1 MKEETENLNEPQKQP
16 LLIADV
22 MAMLPIRKVCFFKLK
37 KGKYLTEN
45 GIEITTEML
54 VKHPHQI
61 TETWS
66 FIVLD

>member
-1 MKEETENLNEPQKQP
+1 MSIENVSNEEKGNGDL
-16 LLIADV
+16 ADV
-22 MAMLPIRKVCFFKLK
+22 MAMLPTRKVCFFKLK

>member
-1 MKEETENLNEPQKQP
+1 MENVEKFKITNNEGNEV
-16 LLIADV
+16 LADV
-22 MAMLPIRKVCFFKLK
+22 IAMLPTRKVCFFKLK
-37 KGKYLTEN
+37 NKKYLTEN
-45 GIEITTEML
+45 GIEITTDML

>member
-1 MKEETENLNEPQKQP
+1 MENTGLFNAEGKA
-16 LLIADV
+16 LSIADV
-22 MAMLPIRKVCFFKLK
+22 MAMLPTRKVCFFKLK